1 MKIKKELIKREIA
14 GDVVLVPVGK
24 TVYEANGLFIL
35 NEVGAFLWDNLPLA
49 ENEDAL
55 LKAVLD
61 QYEVTSDVAKADI
74 TAFLNNLR
82 NMGIID

>member
-35 NEVGAFLWDNLPLA
+35 NEVGAFLWDNLPLV
-49 ENEDAL
+49 EDEDAL